1 MPKPDAVRKTFV
13 FAILIALVLAAII
26 ATRGGIADVFAYS
39 PRQHLEQWQKTDKI
53 PSEEKLAT
61 QLANIRSAIEWQPNR
76 AEYRDI
82 EALLLYYQAL
92 HHYQAGS
99 SSGYRESTLK
109 AIAGYRNATQ
119 ERPNWPYS
127 WANLALMKASVEQ
140 FDHEFEAALIKAIK
154 LGPWEN
160 SVNISVAEAGLLG
173 WAALAPATQNAVIE
187 NIERGLKRNT
197 PVLKKRLKTINKL
210 GMACIYLKASNERKR
225 LCGF

>member
-1 MPKPDAVRKTFV
+1 MLKSDPARKVFV
-13 FAILIALVLAAII
+13 FALLIVLVLAATI
-26 ATRGGIADVFAYS
+26 ATRNGIADLYAYS
-39 PRQHLEQWQKTDKI
+39 PRQHLEYWQKSAKTPPQD
-53 PSEEKLAT
+53 KLAAE
-61 QLANIRSAIEWQPNR
+61 LASIRTAIEWQKNR

-92 HHYQAGS
+92 HHYQTGS
-99 SSGYRESTLK
+99 PADFRETTLEAIEGYRK
-109 AIAGYRNATQ
+109 ATQ

-127 WANLALMKASVEQ
+127 WASLALMKASVRQ
-140 FDHEFEAALIKAIK
+140 FDTEFEDAIIKAVK

-173 WAALAPATQNAVIE
+173 WTSLAPSTQNAVIE

-197 PVLKKRLKTINKL
+197 PALKKSLKAINKL